1 MTGPRVSTG
10 PIRVAVVGLGWAA
23 RSIWLPRLLAH
34 PAFTVATVVD
44 PDPLA
49 RASAAR
55 DGLRSLARYEDL
67 RPDEIDLAVVAV
79 PNHLHTPVACG
90 LLRNGISVFVEKPV
104 CLDSAEVEDLAAA
117 ERATSATL
125 LAGSASRHRADMR
138 VLYGLAD
145 TIGRVRHVDVSW
157 VRARGIPDAGGW
169 FTDRRFS
176 GGGALVDLG
185 WHLLD
190 AVGPFVGTARFDHV
204 LGTASRD
211 FINAGSWRASWRAD
225 DEPDQHVT
233 VNGSVDGDVEDTA
246 RAFLVA
252 ENGVSVSL
260 CARWAS
266 HEPCDTTTVTIEGTT
281 GAATLNCTF
290 GFSPNRA
297 GNPVVTHT
305 RDGDTMVLPV
315 PDEPIGA
322 EYDRQLDELPALL
335 AEQRVRPD
343 TIDNVRGT
351 VAVVERIYESAGL
364 RRDARR
370 PVGVASVE

>member
-1 MTGPRVSTG
+1 MTRT

-23 RSIWLPRLLAH
+23 RSIWLPRLLAR
-34 PAFTVATVVD
+34 PAFTVAAVVD
-44 PDPLA
+44 PNPLA

-55 DGLRSLARYEDL
+55 DGLPSLARYEDL
-67 RPDEIDLAVVAV
+67 RADDVDLAVVAV
-79 PNHLHTPVACG
+79 PNHLHTAVACG

-104 CLDSAEVEDLAAA
+104 CLNSAEVEDLAAA
-117 ERATSATL
+117 EQSTGATL
-125 LAGSASRHRADMR
+125 LAGSAARHRADMR
-138 VLYGLAD
+138 VLYGLAE
-145 TIGRVRHVDVSW
+145 TIGQVRHVDVSW

-185 WHLLD
+185 WHLMD
-190 AVGPFVGTARFDHV
+190 AVGPFIGTSRFDHV
-204 LGTASRD
+204 VGTASRD
-211 FINAGSWRASWRAD
+211 FINAGSWRAAWRAD
-225 DEPDQHVT
+225 DELDGALT
-233 VNGSVDGDVEDTA
+233 VHGDVEDTA

-260 CARWAS
+260 CTRWAS
-266 HEPCDTTTVTIEGTT
+266 HEPRDTTVITIEGTA

-297 GNPVVTHT
+297 GDPVVTHT
-305 RDGDTMVLPV
+305 RDGDTIALPV

-322 EYDRQLDELPALL
+322 EYDRQLAELPALL
-335 AEQRVRPD
+335 AEQAVAPNM
-343 TIDNVRGT
+343 IDNVRGT

-364 RRDARR
+364 RRGARR
-370 PVGVASVE
+370 PVEVASP